1 MVKMKLRPIIFAVML
16 SLFIIISG
24 CSDSKPTT
32 TTTPTK
38 SQPTTQAQPD
48 QKTQPQQQ
56 TETKA
61 ATPTQTTTPTQ
72 ATTQTQTTTQTQ
84 KATAPVATSTKST
97 QTENKSVTVYVT
109 KTGEKYHS
117 DGCSS
122 LSKSKIPMSLSDA
135 RASGYTPCSKCN
147 PPQ

>member
-1 MVKMKLRPIIFAVML
+1 MIKMKLRPIIFAVML

-32 TTTPTK
+32 TTPTK

-61 ATPTQTTTPTQ
+61 TTP
-72 ATTQTQTTTQTQ
+72 TQ

-97 QTENKSVTVYVT
+97 QTENKSVNVYVT

-122 LSKSKIPMSLSDA
+122 LSKSKIPVSLSDA
-135 RASGYTPCSKCN
+135 KSSGYTPCSKCK

>member
-1 MVKMKLRPIIFAVML
+1 MKLSFVFFAIVL
-16 SLFIIISG
+16 SLSIIISG

-38 SQPTTQAQPD
+38 SQPTRQAQPD
-48 QKTQPQQQ
+48 QKAQPQE

-61 ATPTQTTTPTQ
+61 TTS
-72 ATTQTQTTTQTQ
+72 TQTTTQTQ
-84 KATAPVATSTKST
+84 KATAPVATSTRST
-97 QTENKSVTVYVT
+97 QTEKNDATVYVT

-117 DGCSS
+117 SGCSS
-122 LSKSKIPMSLSDA
+122 LSKSMIPKTLSA
-135 RASGYTPCSKCN
+135 AKSAGYTPCSKCN